1 MYSVD
6 LLLDKEQVKC
16 LKQLALDKDLSV
28 RGLVTKLVVGAIDSH
43 KTQRTK

>member
-6 LLLDKEQVKC
+6 LLLDKEQVKR

-28 RGLVTKLVVGAIDSH
+28 RGLVTKLVVDAIDSH